1 MWLEIALIAILILI
15 NGFFAASEI
24 AVVTI
29 RRTRV
34 KQLMEEEKRNANVLN
49 KLRESPDKF
58 LATIQ
63 IGVTMAGALAAA
75 IGGGAAV
82 EVIKPMLNTISI
94 PFISASS
101 EAIAIGIVVVG
112 ITYFSLIFGELIP
125 KSIALSNPESVGLF
139 TAPIIDRISKLA
151 NIFVSIL
158 TASTNILLKPF
169 GKKAFTE
176 RGYVTEEEVKML
188 IEEGGA
194 SGVFEPEE
202 KEMLHKVFEF
212 GDKVVTEAMVPRT
225 EIVSI
230 SEDAT
235 VGDALNLVSEE
246 GYSRYPVI
254 RENIDNVT
262 GILYVK
268 DILIQ
273 MAGGKVQTG
282 FPVTELVREA
292 YYIPE
297 NKMVT
302 ELLDEMQKDKFQ
314 IAIVMDE
321 YGGTAGLI
329 TLEDIIEEIVGGLQD
344 EFEEMGAEKE
354 VEVIDERTFIV
365 SGTTGLDE
373 INELV
378 GAKLASEDFHT
389 IGGFVFGLF
398 RRLPK
403 VGEQVRYYNLRF
415 LILEMENRK
424 ISKVKITKL

>member
-1 MWLEIALIAILILI
+1 MWLEIFLILILI
-15 NGFFAASEI
+15 LVNGFFAASEI

-29 RRTRV
+29 RRIRI
-34 KQLMEEEKRNANVLN
+34 KQLVEEGKKNADILH
-49 KLRESPDKF
+49 KLRETPDKF

-63 IGVTMAGALAAA
+63 IGVTLAGALASA
-75 IGGGAAV
+75 IGGAAAV
-82 EVIKPMLNTISI
+82 EVIKPVLKTV
-94 PFISASS
+94 PVAFISASS
-101 EAIAIGIVVVG
+101 EAIAIGIVVVC
-112 ITYFSLIFGELIP
+112 ITYLSLVFGELIP
-125 KSIALSNPESVGLF
+125 KSIALSNPETIGLF
-139 TAPIIDRISKLA
+139 TAPVIDRVSKMA
-151 NIFVSIL
+151 GFFVRIL
-158 TASTNILLKPF
+158 TTSTNILLTPF
-169 GKKAFTE
+169 GKKKAVSPF
-176 RGYVTEEEVKML
+176 VTEEEIKAM
-188 IEEGGA
+188 ISIGEEEGTLK
-194 SGVFEPEE
+194 EEE

-230 SEDAT
+230 SDDST
-235 VGDALNLVSEE
+235 VGDALKLVLEE
-246 GYSRYPVI
+246 GYSRYPVVK
-254 RENIDNVT
+254 ENIDSVT

-268 DILIQ
+268 DIVKQ
-273 MAGGKVQTG
+273 MAQGKIQNYT
-282 FPVTELVREA
+282 PITEIVREA

-302 ELLDEMQKDKFQ
+302 ELLDEMQKNKFQ

-344 EFEEMGAEKE
+344 EFEKMGAEKE

-403 VGEQVRYYNLRF
+403 VGEQVKYHNLRF
-415 LILEMENRK
+415 LILEMEDRK
-424 ISKVKITKL
+424 ISKVKITRL